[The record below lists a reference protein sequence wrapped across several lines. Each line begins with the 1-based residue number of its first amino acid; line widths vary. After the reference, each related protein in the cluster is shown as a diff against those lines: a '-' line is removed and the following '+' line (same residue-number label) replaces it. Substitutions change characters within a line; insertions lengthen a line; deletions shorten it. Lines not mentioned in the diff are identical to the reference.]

1 VAAIVVMFPRI
12 NLTKFVQ
19 FKEY

>member
-1 VAAIVVMFPRI
+1 MNGSQCFHGEK

-19 FKEY
+19 NRL

>member
-1 VAAIVVMFPRI
+1 MFSHRK

-19 FKEY
+19 NRL